1 MPANIDGGAQDP
13 FLAMVVVYACPCH
26 PASTLISGERPR
38 AGTTVDI
45 ECRHDDVYF
54 MLTIYVSTSFGLCT
68 WHTVRYHN
76 FTIPFFLFLIMQ
88 VLHMYGRSAYELVDA
103 VLFT

>member
-45 ECRHDDVYF
+45 ECRHDDVLYAYNLRFYF
-54 MLTIYVSTSFGLCT
+54 FWAVHLAYGALPQF
-68 WHTVRYHN
+68 YY
-76 FTIPFFLFLIMQ
+76 PFFFVSNNAGASYVWQKCL
-88 VLHMYGRSAYELVDA
+88 
-103 VLFT
+103 